1 MILPYEKTQLRE
13 IEDCEN
19 KPCRAL
25 YPEPGQPPLPL
36 TVSSTRPETKSV
48 AGNRLSE
55 QPAQASSQ
63 ALTSRQHSLR
73 RANFLSSLCHSDNG
87 ERQWVQVLRVPA
99 TSRCYSAPVNG
110 SIPAAK
116 KKYVPTTGK
125 YPRGFR
131 ASGTIVGVKPGNTTK
146 PDLALIASDTPC
158 TATAVFTK
166 NKFQAA
172 PVQFCRDL
180 LKRVQFSGIQGVVIN
195 SGCANAVTG
204 KGGLEDAE
212 KMARAADKCIA
223 GRDDSTLV
231 MSTGVIGQRLPIDK
245 IVDNVPAAYE
255 ALGSSH
261 EHWLA
266 CAKAICTTDTFPKLM
281 SRTFHLPSQ
290 PDIEYR
296 LAGMTKGAGMI
307 HPNMAT
313 LLGVIVTDAPIDS
326 WPLREALRFAVRN
339 SFNCITI
346 DGDTSTNDTV
356 ALLANGA
363 AGGKTITRVDK
374 GDFLAFSKVL
384 TRFATDL
391 AQLVVRDGEGAT
403 KFVEIEVT
411 DAPDTFVA
419 RKIASTI
426 ARSPLVKTAL
436 YGKDANWGRILCAV
450 GYSLI
455 SEQGSA
461 IRRISPVIPERTSV
475 SFIPTDG
482 SPELKLL
489 MNGEP
494 EQVDE
499 ARAAEILE
507 HEDLKILVKLGTG
520 DAHIK
525 YWTCD
530 YSHEYMVEKYRPV
543 FLDDIVGNTETI
555 ERLKIIAKDGNMPH
569 LIISGMPGIGKT
581 TSVLCL
587 ARQLLGDA
595 YKEAVLEL
603 NASDERGIDVVRQ
616 RIKGFAQKK
625 VTLPQGRHKIVILD
639 EADSMT
645 SGAQQALRRTMEIYS
660 NTTRFAFACNQSN
673 KIIEPLQSRC
683 AILRYARLTDAQVV
697 KRLLQIIEAEKVQY
711 SDDGLAALVFS
722 AEGDMRQAINN
733 LQSTHAG
740 FGFVSGDNVFKVV
753 DSPHPIKV
761 QAMLKACHESNV
773 DAALDTLREL
783 WSLGYS
789 SHDIISTM
797 FKVTKTIPTLSEHTK
812 LEFIKEIGFTHMKIL
827 EGVQTLLQLS
837 GCVVRLCKLNMDPK
851 RFNKK

>member
-1 MILPYEKTQLRE
+1 M
-13 IEDCEN
+13 
-19 KPCRAL
+19 AL
-25 YPEPGQPPLPL
+25 Q
-36 TVSSTRPETKSV
+36 
-48 AGNRLSE
+48 
-55 QPAQASSQ
+55 
-63 ALTSRQHSLR
+63 
-73 RANFLSSLCHSDNG
+73 SSLC
-87 ERQWVQVLRVPA
+87 RVPSQLRQLTTKVSGA
-99 TSRCYSAPVNG
+99 RFYSAPVSG
-110 SIPAAK
+110 SIPASK
-116 KKYVPTTGK
+116 RKYVPTSGT
-125 YPRGFR
+125 YPQGFKV
-131 ASGTIVGVKPGNTTK
+131 SGTIVGVKPKNTTK
-146 PDLALIASDTPC
+146 PDLAFITSTTPC
-158 TATAVFTK
+158 AAAAVFTK

-172 PVQFCRDL
+172 PVTFSRAL
-180 LKRVQFSGIQGVVIN
+180 LQEQKNSGLRGVIIN

-212 KMARAADKCIA
+212 KMAQAADKVLGA
-223 GRDDSTLV
+223 DKSTIV
-231 MSTGVIGQRLPIDK
+231 MSTGVIGQRLPIQK
-245 IVDNVPAAYE
+245 ILDGVPKAYE
-255 ALGSSH
+255 GLGDTH
-261 EHWLA
+261 KHWLT
-266 CAKAICTTDTFPKLM
+266 CATAICTTDTFPKLI
-281 SRTFHLPSQ
+281 SKTFRLPSS
-290 PDIEYR
+290 PSIEYR
-296 LAGMTKGAGMI
+296 IAGTTKGAGMI

-313 LLGVIVTDAPIDS
+313 LLGVIATDAPIS
-326 WPLREALRFAVRN
+326 SSVIPPVLKYAVDR
-339 SFNCITI
+339 SFNSITI

-363 AGGKTITRVDK
+363 AGGQGVTTEDSA
-374 GDFLAFSKVL
+374 DFIAFRDVV
-384 TRFATDL
+384 TDFATDL
-391 AQLVVRDGEGAT
+391 AKLIVRDGEGAT
-403 KFVEIEVT
+403 KFVTIRVT
-411 DAPDTFVA
+411 ESSSEEGA

-436 YGKDANWGRILCAV
+436 YGKDANWGRILCAT

-455 SEQGSA
+455 SEPGN
-461 IRRISPVIPERTSV
+461 PVNDVEEIIPEKTNV

-489 MNGEP
+489 VNGEP
-494 EQVDE
+494 ETVDE
-499 ARAAEILE
+499 TRAAQILEFEDLEIL
-507 HEDLKILVKLGTG
+507 VRLGTG
-520 DAHIK
+520 KKEAT

-543 FLDDIVGNTETI
+543 FLDDVVGNTETI

-569 LIISGMPGIGKT
+569 VIISGMPGIGKT

-587 ARQLLGDA
+587 ARQLLGDS

-603 NASDERGIDVVRQ
+603 NASDERGIDVVRN

-625 VTLPQGRHKIVILD
+625 VTLPAGRHKIVILD

-683 AILRYARLTDAQVV
+683 AILRYGRLTDAQVV

-761 QAMLKACHESNV
+761 QAMLKACYEGNIDS
-773 DAALDTLREL
+773 ALDTLREL
-783 WSLGYS
+783 WDLGYS

-797 FKVTKTIPTLSEHTK
+797 FKVTKTIPTLSEHSK
-812 LEFIKEIGFTHMKIL
+812 LEFIREIGFTHMKIL

-837 GCVVRLCKLNMDPK
+837 GCVARLCKINMDPK
-851 RFNKK
+851 RFETKAK